1 MSGFNPLFTKQTLQF
16 ESKIVD
22 PVLVPISN
30 ITDAKFGILNLTAVS
45 EPLSDRTQEFIF
57 TVDCSGSMS
66 DQCSDGR
73 TKMQHIVHTI
83 KNMILYFKENS
94 INAFVTINTFDHKI
108 YTVLKRCFITDEN
121 FSEIIKKVGQIMP
134 RGSTNIEKALENS
147 RETLLKIKTDFPDH
161 NISHIFMTDGEATA
175 GNGDPDYLLQIVDR
189 SVTNAFI
196 GFGIQHDSTLLNT
209 LGSGENSAY
218 YFVDKLEN
226 CGLVYGEILHTILY
240 KLLSDVIV
248 TIENGLIYDFKNNN
262 WVSSL
267 CVGQIASESNKI
279 YHIASSNPD
288 DCRVTFTGKK
298 TDDLTEVLFTVT
310 TEQQEGNTEQQEGNT
325 EQQEGDPEQQEG
337 NTEQQEDLTTHIY
350 RQRTLQHLSNANG
363 YLKRKN
369 IINNNNNNDNYFSFE
384 RQNIPESFK
393 EQEKGLKDDLISFIT
408 EMKQYM
414 RDKGLTSDNFMK
426 NLCDDV
432 YICYKTLGTK
442 FGAMYVT
449 ARQTSQ
455 GSQRCY
461 TVSHTPDD
469 TPNLINDNSQWPN
482 YNSPRHCLQRHSNV
496 EDNGCFNCNNLPSL
510 GDSAMLDSAMLD
522 SAMLDSAMLD
532 SAMLDHE
539 LSDFNDAPYLTP
551 TSAGLMREISCNND
565 EFQEEP

>member
-30 ITDAKFGILNLTAVS
+30 IIDAKFGILNLTAAS

-121 FSEIIKKVGQIMP
+121 FSEIIKKVGQITP

-147 RETLLKIKTDFPDH
+147 REILLKIKTDFPDH

-175 GNGDPDYLLQIVDR
+175 GNVDPDFLSQIVDR

-218 YFVDKLEN
+218 YFIDKLEN

-240 KLLSDVIV
+240 KLLNDVKI

-279 YHIASSNPD
+279 YHIASSNPH

-298 TDDLTEVLFTVT
+298 MDDLTDVLFTLT
-310 TEQQEGNTEQQEGNT
+310 TEQQGNTEQ
-325 EQQEGDPEQQEG
+325 
-337 NTEQQEDLTTHIY
+337 EQQEDLTTHIY

-369 IINNNNNNDNYFSFE
+369 IINNNNNNDSYFLFE

-414 RDKGLTSDNFMK
+414 SDKGLVHDSFMK

-469 TPNLINDNSQWPN
+469 IPNLINGNSQWPN

-496 EDNGCFNCNNLPSL
+496 EDNGCYNCNNLPSL
-510 GDSAMLDSAMLD
+510 GDVEMLQDGG
-522 SAMLDSAMLD
+522 AMLDSAMLD

-551 TSAGLMREISCNND
+551 TSAGLMREISCTND
-565 EFQEEP
+565 EFQEEEP